1 MKYLAHSVALG
12 ALLAALACSDDKP
25 QAPIP
30 PVGSAGAGA
39 GAGAGA
45 EGGAAS
51 LAEAGAENDDLP
63 AAAPPPVRTR
73 EEYCAAEAEL
83 SEGWCDYIDHCC
95 TEADRGD
102 LNFAP
107 GACRD
112 GHEDPTDCLETVEE
126 LEMRGA
132 KFDGTAVD
140 ACIADLA
147 LLYPPAP
154 DSCTGLQARRSLIAV
169 RGLHG
174 FSQLASCRKVLTGVK
189 TQGQPCDY
197 QSECSPGMICAP
209 PGLDVAQPYVC
220 VPQGNEGTPCISD
233 SECRADLFCV
243 GLGID
248 AGTRR
253 CGKPLPVGEKCL
265 YDDECRAGLTCSA
278 LGRCAIVVG
287 LGATCDETHACDLGY
302 QCNLDTDVCVAIP
315 HVGESCTSL
324 CDGRCENAKCVKTCG
339 GTLL

>member
-1 MKYLAHSVALG
+1 MKYLAHSLALG
-12 ALLAALACSDDKP
+12 ALLSALACSEDKP
-25 QAPIP
+25 QEPTP
-30 PVGSAGAGA
+30 PAGSAGADA
-39 GAGAGA
+39 DAQ
-45 EGGAAS
+45 GGAAS
-51 LAEAGAENDDLP
+51 VAEGGTANDDDLP

-83 SEGWCDYIDHCC
+83 GESWCDYIDHCC
-95 TEADRGD
+95 TEADRAD

-107 GACRD
+107 GSCRD
-112 GHEDPTDCLETVEE
+112 GHEDPTDCLETLNE

-132 KFDGTAVD
+132 KFDGSAVD

-154 DSCTGLQARRSLIAV
+154 DSCNGLQVRRSLDAV

-174 FSQLASCRKVLTGVK
+174 FSQLASCRQVLTGSKV
-189 TQGQPCDY
+189 QGQACDY
-197 QSECSPGMICAP
+197 QSECSRRLVCAP
-209 PGLDVAQPYVC
+209 NDLDVANPYVC
-220 VPQGNEGTPCISD
+220 IPEGNEGTPCISD
-233 SECRADLFCV
+233 GQCRADLFCV
-243 GLGID
+243 GLGTD

-253 CGKPLPVGEKCL
+253 CGKPLPLGERCL
-265 YDDECRAGLTCSA
+265 YDDECQAGLTCSA
-278 LGRCAIVVG
+278 LGRCSIVVG
-287 LGATCDETHACDLGY
+287 FGATCDETHACDLGY